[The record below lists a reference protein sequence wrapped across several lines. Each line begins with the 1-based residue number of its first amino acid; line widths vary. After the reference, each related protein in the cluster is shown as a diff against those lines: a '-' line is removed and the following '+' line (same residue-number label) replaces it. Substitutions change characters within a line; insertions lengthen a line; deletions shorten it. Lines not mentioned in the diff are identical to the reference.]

1 MVDGT
6 MTDLTSPRRR
16 FDPAFPLLSA
26 LLVLTWSTG
35 FLGVRWM
42 SDATPIL
49 TILFWRCLMSGLI
62 LLPFALTQ
70 KPRLTRRL
78 MAEQVLFGALG
89 MFLYLGGFASAI
101 GLGVPTGLVA
111 LIADMLPLGV
121 AVLSGPLLGQPLTAR
136 QWLGTGVA
144 VAGVALVSGDGL
156 RLGTAPLWALALPV
170 GGTLCFALA
179 AVLQRRLRPD
189 ATPVLHSV
197 CLQSLTAAALFGLV
211 GLPMGGVMPQA
222 TLGFGLGIGWL
233 VLVATF
239 GGYGLYYLCLA
250 RYAPARVTSVLYLS
264 PPVTMLWATLLWGEP
279 LTALM
284 MLGTAITLAGV
295 MLAAGQTPATT

>member
-1 MVDGT
+1 
-6 MTDLTSPRRR
+6 MTAKPTTKATGAD
-16 FDPAFPLLSA
+16 FGFPVLSA
-26 LLVLTWSTG
+26 LLVLVWSSG

-49 TILFWRCLMSGLI
+49 TILFWRTLMSGVI
-62 LLPFALTQ
+62 LLPFALMQ
-70 KPRLTRRL
+70 RPRLTRRAV
-78 MAEQVLFGALG
+78 AEQGLFGALG

-121 AVLSGPLLGQPLTAR
+121 AVLSGPILGQHLTVR
-136 QWLGTGVA
+136 QWLGTSIA
-144 VAGVALVSGDGL
+144 LAGVALVSHDSMGI
-156 RLGTAPLWALALPV
+156 GTAPIWALALPV

-179 AVLQRRLRPD
+179 AVLQRRMQPE
-189 ATPVLHSV
+189 AMPVVQSV

-211 GLPMGGVMPQA
+211 ALPMGGVMPQP

-233 VLVATF
+233 VLVATCA
-239 GGYGLYYLCLA
+239 GYGLYYLCLA

-295 MLAAGQTPATT
+295 MLTAARTPAAS

>member
-1 MVDGT
+1 
-6 MTDLTSPRRR
+6 MTATTSPRRG
-16 FDPAFPLLSA
+16 FDPGFPALTT
-26 LLVLTWSTG
+26 LLVLVWSSG

-42 SDATPIL
+42 ADATPIL

-62 LLPFALTQ
+62 LLPFALAIR
-70 KPRLTRRL
+70 PRLTRRL
-78 MAEQVLFGALG
+78 VAEQVLFGALG

-121 AVLSGPLLGQPLTAR
+121 AVLSGPILGQPLTAR
-136 QWLGTGVA
+136 AWTGTA
-144 VAGVALVSGDGL
+144 IALAGVALVSGDGL
-156 RLGTAPLWALALPV
+156 RMGDAPLWALALPV

-189 ATPVLHSV
+189 SLPVVQSV

-211 GLPMGGVMPQA
+211 ALPVGGVMPQP
-222 TLGFGLGIGWL
+222 TLAFALGIGWL

-239 GGYGLYYLCLA
+239 AGYGLYYLCLA

-264 PPVTMLWATLLWGEP
+264 PPVTMLWAAMLWDEP

-284 MLGTAITLAGV
+284 AFGTALTLAGV
-295 MLAAGQTPATT
+295 MLAAGRSAD